1 MKSNQFFSGIAL
13 VGLAASVTAGSMY
26 VTISAAQQQDAQVGS
41 AEDASASAPESVVV
55 QAGGSLER
63 TLAPDQVIHSRSH
76 AVVLDSEGA
85 FSGRL
90 SGHFSGADITAAS
103 GMTVKVI
110 QGGME
115 VGKAMTDDQGGFRI
129 TGLKPGVAA
138 MLSYGENGFLLYG
151 INLVASEDDQP
162 SENEID
168 IDSAVVS
175 GADLSI
181 VRKIINSKLPDGDL
195 RFKGA
200 VSTDDE
206 EFPVAAGEISTSI
219 VGHRIQLQKDG
230 RLKGSI
236 NLMDGRTGL
245 IREIMDLSIFFVRE
259 GKIVGRTDVGANG
272 EFYVAG
278 LAPGIHSVVGVGK
291 DGTFALSV
299 EIIGSETEI
308 ASLPESPYQTVA
320 VMAALDMNVAPAGAG
335 DFNSG
340 NASGLTGGS
349 VGSSGAPP
357 AGAPPAPAPSGAGG
371 GGATGSGGGS
381 GAGGGAGAGGG
392 GGAFGALLG
401 GAIGAGVGYA
411 VGQDGT
417 PASPG
422 T

>member
-1 MKSNQFFSGIAL
+1 
-13 VGLAASVTAGSMY
+13 MY
-26 VTISAAQQQDAQVGS
+26 VTISAAQQQDSPVGS
-41 AEDASASAPESVVV
+41 AEDASTSAPESAVVK
-55 QAGGSLER
+55 AGGSLER
-63 TLAPDQVIHSRSH
+63 ALAPDQVIHSRSH

-115 VGKAMTDDQGGFRI
+115 VGKAITDDQGGFRI

-151 INLVASEDDQP
+151 INLVASEDGQP
-162 SENEID
+162 SANEID

-175 GADLSI
+175 GADLSL
-181 VRKIINSKLPDGDL
+181 VRQIINSKLSDGDL

-200 VSTDDE
+200 VSADDE

-236 NLMDGRTGL
+236 NLMDGRTGR
-245 IREIMDLSIFFVRE
+245 IREIMDLSIFFIRE
-259 GKIVGRTDVGANG
+259 GKIAGRTDVDANG

-278 LAPGIHSVVGVGK
+278 LAPGVHSVVGVGK
-291 DGTFALSV
+291 DGTFAFSV

-308 ASLPESPYQTVA
+308 ASLSESPYQTVA
-320 VMAALDMNVAPAGAG
+320 VMAALELNVAPAGAG

-340 NASGLTGGS
+340 NASGLTGGN
-349 VGSSGAPP
+349 VGANGAPP
-357 AGAPPAPAPSGAGG
+357 AGAPPAGAPPAGTAPATGGG
-371 GGATGSGGGS
+371 GGASGFGGGS
-381 GAGGGAGAGGG
+381 GGGAGAGGG

-411 VGQDGT
+411 VGQDDT